1 MRSKIFNII
10 VGSNNPQDN
19 ENEVACERAYAEFTG
34 NNTNQPPYTFTGYD
48 VDVELLFENA
58 IACKGLTNN

>member
-1 MRSKIFNII
+1 MRMKA
-10 VGSNNPQDN
+10 
-19 ENEVACERAYAEFTG
+19 ACERAYVEFTG
-34 NNTNQPPYTFTGYD
+34 NTNQPPYAFTGYD